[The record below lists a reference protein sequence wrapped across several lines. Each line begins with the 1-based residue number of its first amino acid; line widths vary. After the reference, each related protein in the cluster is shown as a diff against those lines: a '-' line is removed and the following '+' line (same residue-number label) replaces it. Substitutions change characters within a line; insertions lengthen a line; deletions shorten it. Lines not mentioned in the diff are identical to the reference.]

1 MRKLA
6 FGVWILAG
14 PLNKEGHI
22 MMKIEKIVILPKD
35 MEYYKLEQEK
45 ILP

>member
-1 MRKLA
+1 MRNLA
-6 FGVWILAG
+6 FVARILAG